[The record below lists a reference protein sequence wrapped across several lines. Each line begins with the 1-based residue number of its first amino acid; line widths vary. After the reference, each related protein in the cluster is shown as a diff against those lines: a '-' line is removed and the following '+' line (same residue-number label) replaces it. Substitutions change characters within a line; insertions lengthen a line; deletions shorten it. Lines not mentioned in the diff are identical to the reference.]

1 MLFMHVY
8 ILRMYACS
16 LMITTESHN
25 KPVRYCYHS
34 FYTLKSQSIQTFV
47 TVVVF
52 RVVVVVAAV

>member
-34 FYTLKSQSIQTFV
+34 FYLKSQSIQTFV